1 MNQKAG
7 LQKSHKLE
15 VLETKGEEIFI
26 KEEVITNVE

>member
-15 VLETKGEEIFI
+15 ALEMKGEEIFI